1 MESFKH
7 YKIVLLGEGRVG
19 KTSILIKYIDDTF
32 DPDMK
37 STKRAAYLDKSL
49 DLPEGRVKLSI
60 WDTAGQEQFRAVNP
74 MYYREAKGAILVYD
88 VTDENSFKRVKDW
101 VKELIQMIGNDVVL
115 IIAGNKSDLTKR
127 LVSEKDALEYAQ
139 SINAPHIYTSAKTGS
154 NISQLF
160 ENLAAEIYKK
170 NDEKNPITSKQKQ
183 PQLQK
188 TKSIRVLD
196 ESPKNGEQQKGTG
209 GGCC

>member
-1 MESFKH
+1 MIA
-7 YKIVLLGEGRVG
+7 YKVVLLGEGRVG
-19 KTSILIKYIDDTF
+19 KTSILLRYMNNSFETDI
-32 DPDMK
+32 PR
-37 STKRAAYLDKSL
+37 TKHASYMEK
-49 DLPEGRVKLSI
+49 EVEYNKNKIKLSI

-139 SINAPHIYTSAKTGS
+139 SINAPHIYTSDKNWFKYFT
-154 NISQLF
+154 
-160 ENLAAEIYKK
+160 